1 MGFAAPYQ
9 RVAIHRLNSS
19 VYVTGSQFRARQY
32 SRDYWLMVVMVIFHY
47 LWGEP
52 PAVFV
57 PRKETDDSSSLLVDL
72 KFFKCKIVARTSST
86 ERK

>member
-32 SRDYWLMVVMVIFHY
+32 SRDYWLMVAMVIFHY

-52 PAVFV
+52 RAVFV
-57 PRKETDDSSSLLVDL
+57 AGGRKRMIAHLYWL
-72 KFFKCKIVARTSST
+72 I
-86 ERK
+86 